1 VPGAIRPRLLL
12 LGQTLPFPPDS
23 GVNIRM
29 YHTLRL
35 LSRSFD
41 VTALFFY
48 RRSERRNAG
57 EVAAALEGLRA
68 FAEVEAFPIPQE
80 HSFPRLLWDHL
91 RSSVTQRA
99 YTWYALES
107 APLLARVR
115 ELLSSER
122 FDLVQIDSLDLACYL
137 PILQDIPI
145 VCVHHNVE
153 SALLRRRAGAE
164 PNIYRRHYLAMQ
176 AGLLERLEREWCGKV
191 ALNVTVSE
199 VDLAILEG
207 FAPAAQFACVPN
219 GVDVEAFHPEA
230 GRDDGMVSVGGINWF
245 PNQDAL
251 AWFAADILPRIR
263 AAVPSAPVVWVGRS
277 SREERAHWHA
287 TYGVELTGY
296 VTDVRPFVRNAACFV
311 VPLRV
316 GGGTRL
322 KILDAWAMGKAI
334 VSTSVGCEGLSAVDG
349 VNILIR
355 DTAESFAD
363 AATQV
368 LSDAGLRARLG
379 RAGRETAERRYS
391 WEVIG
396 VGLLGRYLELATH
409 AASRI
414 PR

>member
-1 VPGAIRPRLLL
+1 L

-41 VTALFFY
+41 VTALYFY

-57 EVAAALEGLRA
+57 EVAAALEGLRP
-68 FAEVEAFPIPQE
+68 FGRVEAFPIPQE
-80 HSFPRLLWDHL
+80 HSLTRLLWDHV
-91 RSSVTQRA
+91 RSTVSQRA
-99 YTWYALES
+99 YTWYSLES
-107 APLLARVR
+107 TAMLTRVR
-115 ELLSSER
+115 ELVPVER

-137 PILQDIPI
+137 PVLRDIP
-145 VCVHHNVE
+145 VACVHHNVE
-153 SALLRRRAGAE
+153 SVLLRRRAGAE
-164 PNIYRRHYLAMQ
+164 VNLYRRHYLTMQ
-176 AGLLERLEREWCGKV
+176 AGLLERLEREWCRKV
-191 ALNVTVSE
+191 ALNVTVSD
-199 VDLAILEG
+199 VDLAVLEG
-207 FAPAAQFACVPN
+207 FAPTGQFVCVPN
-219 GVDVEAFHPEA
+219 GVDIDAFHPEL

-251 AWFAADILPRIR
+251 TWFAAEILPRIR
-263 AAVPSAPVVWVGRS
+263 ADFPSAPVVWVGRS
-277 SREERAHWHA
+277 SREERAHYDA
-287 TYGVELTGY
+287 TDGVELTGY
-296 VTDVRPFVRNAACFV
+296 VTDVRPFVRNAACFI

-334 VSTSVGCEGLSAVDG
+334 VSTSVGCEGLEAVDG

-363 AATQV
+363 AVTRV
-368 LSDAGLRARLG
+368 LSDPGLRGRLG
-379 RAGRETAERRYS
+379 HAGRETAEQRYS
-391 WEVIG
+391 WEVIS
-396 VGLLGRYLELATH
+396 VGLLGRYLELAAQ
-409 AASRI
+409 AASRT